1 MRASSTGPGNA
12 DKFPGVAKPN
22 PSYHGVVFTE
32 AAGEAAYI
40 TKARATLLRDQGA
53 TLSPFNAFILLQ
65 GLETLSLRVERHVE
79 NALKVVD
86 FLSKHPQVER
96 VNHPSLST
104 GRAKELYDEYSSQR
118 SCFHL
123 HVRDQGHGRDRLQ
136 VHREPEA
143 VQPARERGGC
153 EKPRHPP
160 GVDHA
165 LAANRQGA

>member
-1 MRASSTGPGNA
+1 MRASSIGAGDA

-40 TKARATLLRDQGA
+40 TKGARHAPARPGRNA
-53 TLSPFNAFILLQ
+53 VPFNAFILLQ

-86 FLSKHPQVER
+86 FLNSHPQVER
-96 VNHPSLST
+96 VNHPVAFDRPREGALQ
-104 GRAKELYDEYSSQR
+104 RVLPNR

-143 VQPARERGGC
+143 VQPARERGGR
-153 EKPRHPP
+153 EKPCHPS

-165 LAANRQGA
+165 LAADRQGA